1 MPVNFNLLARQ
12 GPANFAEGLM
22 QGQDAA
28 MQNALVQQKMAQDQE
43 TNALNR
49 QKAQIDMESARLGQE
64 TARLGQER
72 TRGLMTAET
81 DERARARRVE
91 SASMYRE
98 RLQRAANPEI
108 ARKIVAMQYADP
120 DLGPVLSKIATLED
134 AQAEVPDDPK
144 QFQDYLQREAMGI
157 SEWMKSQLPK
167 VVGNAVYLPREG
179 RFATAPVQ
187 PKETVKPA
195 EIALMESLG
204 LAPTLE
210 NLAEL
215 KKAQAAPPAPRA
227 LGAPVA
233 VIGPNGRPV
242 YVTPEQ
248 AINQTPA
255 RFAATGGGGGG
266 GGSGAKAEPTP
277 KPLTEVQ
284 QLKLQRDAANDRA
297 SVDNSKTTANE
308 LEMLADQL
316 VGNPE
321 KKIPPHPGLSRITGL
336 MSKIPNAPES
346 NAAKAQQKL
355 ETFKGKIK
363 TFGRQLASQEGKLG
377 NMAVQ
382 EWKFIA
388 DSVESIDPYAGN
400 LDEQLRDAIRQ
411 AKSFADRMQEKY
423 DMTYEGVNVSPR
435 GSAKPSAAAAP
446 AGKRP
451 LSAFEKN

>member
-1 MPVNFNLLARQ
+1 
-12 GPANFAEGLM
+12 
-22 QGQDAA
+22 
-28 MQNALVQQKMAQDQE
+28 
-43 TNALNR
+43 
-49 QKAQIDMESARLGQE
+49 
-64 TARLGQER
+64 
-72 TRGLMTAET
+72 MTAE
-81 DERARARRVE
+81 DEERARARRVE
-91 SASMYRE
+91 RAGMFRE
-98 RLQRAANPEI
+98 RLQRATTPDAV
-108 ARKIVAMQYADP
+108 RKIISMQYADP
-120 DLGPVLSKIATLED
+120 ELGPVLSQISTLED
-134 AQAEVPDDPK
+134 AQAEVPDDPT
-144 QFQDYLQREAMGI
+144 QFSDYLGKEVLGL

-167 VVGNAVYLPREG
+167 TVGNAIYLPREN
-179 RFATAPVQ
+179 RFITPTVP
-187 PKETVKPA
+187 PKEPVKPTA
-195 EIALMESLG
+195 IAVLESLG
-204 LAPTLE
+204 LEPTLE
-210 NLAEL
+210 NLARVTQ
-215 KKAQAAPPAPRA
+215 AQTPPPAPPVPRA
-227 LGAPVA
+227 PGAPVA
-233 VIGPNGRPV
+233 VIGPGGRPV

-255 RFAATGGGGGG
+255 RFAATGGGGG

-435 GSAKPSAAAAP
+435 GSAKPSAPAAP